1 MVNVKFQTDSSK
13 KQFIPRA
20 DCPWSRLSVIALS
33 MALLLTAVL
42 AATVILRK
50 QETAKT
56 VELQKIYCQT
66 SPAST
71 TETSPGS
78 LEAASQETTM
88 ETAPAAVLSPQERFL
103 PLLDIN
109 PDTVGWLRAGYLID
123 EPVVYRDND
132 FYLNHNFYGD
142 LSGTGT
148 LFLDAENTDWMTEPY
163 LVFYG
168 HHLKDG
174 SKFGGLKKYCSLSYL
189 QNDPFVLWDPLY
201 SDAPETYVVFSVF
214 EASMV
219 EEQEDY
225 FYLRRFEELHTGGS
239 KELEQLIGELRKRSL
254 LELPIDVDAE
264 DRIMVLVTC
273 SYGTKDGRLL
283 VCCRKVRQ
291 EETQDELKN
300 AIKGQS

>member
-1 MVNVKFQTDSSK
+1 MVNVKFQTDSSQ
-13 KQFIPRA
+13 KQFTPRT
-20 DCPWSRLSVIALS
+20 DRPWNRLSVIALS

-56 VELQKIYCQT
+56 VELQRIYSQT

-71 TETSPGS
+71 AETSPGS
-78 LEAASQETTM
+78 LEAASRETTM
-88 ETAPAAVLSPQERFL
+88 ETAPAAELSPQERFL

-132 FYLNHNFYGD
+132 FYLSHNFYGD
-142 LSGTGT
+142 QSGTGT
-148 LFLDAENTDWMTEPY
+148 LFLDAENTDWMMDSY

-174 SKFGGLKKYCSLSYL
+174 SKFGGLKKYCSLGFL
-189 QNDPFVLWDPLY
+189 QNDPFVLWDSLY

-219 EEQEDY
+219 EAQEDY

-239 KELEQLIGELRKRSL
+239 KELEQLIYELRERSL
-254 LELPIDVDAE
+254 LDLPIDVGSE

-291 EETQDELKN
+291 EETQDKLKN
-300 AIKGQS
+300 AIKGLS